1 MRGFFVGWK
10 DRVRSVLYALGM
22 SAEARKRIP
31 VPLVLFVGV
40 YMVVFSGLALRA
52 GNAEFAVYAGAM
64 VVFIGLAAFLHLRFG
79 LRRSTLWLLAVW
91 GLLHMAGGTVAIPAE
106 WADAGGSVLYSLR
119 LHPLTPR
126 YDQVVHA
133 FGFFTASLACFDV
146 LSRVVRH
153 DAGQPRVGLAVAS
166 ALMGCGLGS
175 LNEVLEFAITL
186 TVPDHNVG
194 GYVNTGWDLVSNLI
208 GACAAGVV
216 IVVRRR

>member
-1 MRGFFVGWK
+1 M
-10 DRVRSVLYALGM
+10 
-22 SAEARKRIP
+22 
-31 VPLVLFVGV
+31 
-40 YMVVFSGLALRA
+40 
-52 GNAEFAVYAGAM
+52 YAGAM

-133 FGFFTASLACFDV
+133 FGFFAASLACFDV
-146 LSRVVRH
+146 LSRLVRH

-166 ALMGCGLGS
+166 ALLGCGLGA
-175 LNEVLEFAITL
+175 ER
-186 TVPDHNVG
+186 G
-194 GYVNTGWDLVSNLI
+194 
-208 GACAAGVV
+208 AGVCDHAHGARSQCGR
-216 IVVRRR
+216 VRQHGLGSGVEPDRGLRGGCSDCRASALSGE